1 MKKITLLF
9 LLLTGVVFSQQQRTC
24 HADEMMK
31 EKFKN
36 NPAAEE
42 YMRKMEKYTQEKI
55 EQLKKVQGRIVGDVY
70 QIPVVVHVLYTN
82 NSNNISLAQIQSQL
96 DVLNADFRRTNSDR
110 TNKWSQAAD
119 TKIEFYLAEID
130 PNGNPTTGIT
140 RKQVSKSTWN
150 LTLGEGDDLK
160 KASQG
165 GVDPWNT
172 AEYLNM
178 WIVDNLIRNTNTGTA
193 TILGFAQFPWDTDAS
208 TDGVVMAD
216 QYFGTTGTAQAPFD
230 GGRTTTHEVGHYF
243 GLRHIWGDG
252 ACGVDDFVSDTP
264 ESDAANYGC
273 STGHVSCGSEDM
285 VQNYMD
291 YSDDSCMNL
300 FTAGQRDRM
309 HTYLVAGGA
318 RRALALSDKTNGGTP
333 PPPVDTCSSTVSSFP
348 YSESFESGNGWT
360 QVSGD
365 DGDWVRDS
373 GGTPSSNTGPST
385 GAAGSFYMFLEASSN
400 SSTGQ
405 IGSNATAILE
415 SPCFDLSGK
424 SAATF
429 AFENHMY
436 GNNVGSLSVQAL
448 KEGASN
454 WTNLWSDSGNKGNQ
468 WNAVSVNLSAYLG
481 GKVKLRIVGTT
492 GNGWSSDIAIDALA
506 VTTGGGPV
514 ADTQA
519 PTTPSNVQA
528 SNITETSATVS
539 WSASSDNVGVT
550 GYEVFRG
557 STSLGT
563 VTGTSANVTGLT
575 AGTSYTIAVR
585 ANDAAGNQSAAGSVS
600 FTTVDNT
607 PAPVSYCASRSNR
620 TTYEWIDN
628 VELGGIA
635 NATGAGTGYS
645 DFTSQVGTLARGSS
659 NTMVISA
666 GFRSTAYTEH
676 WAVWIDFNQ
685 DGTFADSEKV
695 VSGSSSSA
703 NNLSAT
709 VNVPTNAVLG
719 QTRMRVSMKYNAAQ
733 TACETFADGEVEDYT
748 INIVSSARE
757 EGVSVSAD
765 RLGNEASFM
774 VTAYPNPAT
783 DFVQVRINS
792 KDAQLRAY
800 SIVNTIGQTVQKGE
814 LNSDTINVSRLT
826 KGIYI
831 LEVNDSQ
838 KSFQTKLIIK

>member
-9 LLLTGVVFSQQQRTC
+9 LMLTGVVFSQTKRSC

-42 YMRKMEKYTQEKI
+42 YMHQMEKFTQNRI
-55 EQLKKVQGRIVGDVY
+55 AQLKNSQRKIVGDVY

-82 NSNNISLAQIQSQL
+82 SSNNISAAQIQSQL
-96 DVLNADFRRTNSDR
+96 DVLNADFRRTNADR

-150 LTLGEGDDLK
+150 TSLGEGDALK
-160 KASQG
+160 KSSQG

-178 WIVDNLIRNTNTGTA
+178 WVVDNIIRNTNTGTA

-252 ACGVDDFVSDTP
+252 GCGVDDFVSDTP
-264 ESDAANYGC
+264 ESDAPNYGC
-273 STGHVSCGSEDM
+273 ASGHTSCGSEDM
-285 VQNYMD
+285 IQNYMD

-309 HTYLVAGGA
+309 HTYLEAGGA
-318 RRALALSDKTNGGTP
+318 RRALALSDKSNGGTP
-333 PPPVDTCSSTVSSFP
+333 PPPADTCSSTVSSFP
-348 YSESFESGNGWT
+348 YSEGFESGNGWT

-385 GAAGSFYMFLEASSN
+385 GAEGSFYMFLEASSN

-429 AFENHMY
+429 TFENHMY
-436 GNNVGSLSVQAL
+436 GTNVGSLKVQAL
-448 KEGASN
+448 KDGASS
-454 WTNLWSDSGNKGNQ
+454 WTDLWSDSGNKGNQ
-468 WNAVSVNLSAYLG
+468 WNEVSVNLSAYLG

-492 GNGWSSDIAIDALA
+492 GNGWSSDIAVDALS
-506 VTTGGGPV
+506 VTTGGGST

-519 PTTPSNVQA
+519 PTVPSNVQA

-550 GYEVFRG
+550 GYEVFQG
-557 STSLGT
+557 SSSLGT
-563 VTGTSANVTGLT
+563 VTGTSANITGLV

-585 ANDAAGNQSAAGSVS
+585 AVDAAGNQSATRSVS

-607 PAPVSYCASRSNR
+607 PAPVSYCSSSSNR
-620 TTYEWIDN
+620 TQFEWIDN

-635 NATGAGTGYS
+635 NATGAGSGYS
-645 DFTSQVGTLARGSS
+645 DFTAQVGTLAQGSS
-659 NTMVISA
+659 NSMVVSA
-666 GFRSTAYTEH
+666 GFSGTAYTEH

-709 VNVPTNAVLG
+709 VNVPAGATLG

-733 TACETFADGEVEDYT
+733 TACEMFADGEVEDYT

-757 EGVSVSAD
+757 GGVSLTSES
-765 RLGNEASFM
+765 LGNEASIN
-774 VTAYPNPAT
+774 VLAYPNPT
-783 DFVQVRINS
+783 TGFVKVSLTS
-792 KDAQLRAY
+792 KDAQLASY
-800 SIVNTIGQTVQKGE
+800 AIVNTIGQTVQRGE
-814 LNSDTINVSRLT
+814 LSNGTINVATLT
-826 KGIYI
+826 PGIYI
-831 LEVNDSQ
+831 LQVNDGQ
-838 KSFQTKLIIK
+838 KLFEAKLIKK